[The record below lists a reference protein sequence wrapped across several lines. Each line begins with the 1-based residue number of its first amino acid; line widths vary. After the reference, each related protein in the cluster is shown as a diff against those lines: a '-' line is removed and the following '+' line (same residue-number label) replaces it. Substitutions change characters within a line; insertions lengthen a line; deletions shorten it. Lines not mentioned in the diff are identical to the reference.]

1 MWGATAIF
9 AMLICQYYFQFV
21 NIMIS
26 TLLQSIASASFHYR
40 RLWSGMRGRLEVATL
55 FVFVFVKQL
64 TCHSSRRLGQTV
76 PCPPRVRS
84 LGAAQLGRSRT
95 SSISTSTPSPDRAG
109 PAGRGGGRLSSQATQ
124 RPGGDQARRH
134 LCLGAPALH
143 HYGGGRAKTSR
154 IRTLWIDT
162 TSSCAAAASWPRVHR
177 DEEVCPGRRNLFTT
191 IYHRLNYWIGAQ
203 NNFYV
208 IIILLKLGN

>member
-40 RLWSGMRGRLEVATL
+40 SLWSGMRGRLEVATL

-109 PAGRGGGRLSSQATQ
+109 RGGGRLSSQATQ

-134 LCLGAPALH
+134 LRLGAPALP
-143 HYGGGRAKTSR
+143 HYRRGRAKTSR
-154 IRTLWIDT
+154 IWTLWIDT

-208 IIILLKLGN
+208 IIILLKLGNWL

>member
-9 AMLICQYYFQFV
+9 GMPICQYYFQFV

-134 LCLGAPALH
+134 LRLGAPALP
-143 HYGGGRAKTSR
+143 HYRGGRAKTSR
-154 IRTLWIDT
+154 I
-162 TSSCAAAASWPRVHR
+162 
-177 DEEVCPGRRNLFTT
+177 
-191 IYHRLNYWIGAQ
+191 
-203 NNFYV
+203 
-208 IIILLKLGN
+208 

>member
-64 TCHSSRRLGQTV
+64 TCHSSRRLWQTV

-109 PAGRGGGRLSSQATQ
+109 RGGGRLSSQATQ

-134 LCLGAPALH
+134 LRLGAPALP
-143 HYGGGRAKTSR
+143 HYRGGRAKTSR
-154 IRTLWIDT
+154 IWTLWIDT

-208 IIILLKLGN
+208 IIILLKLGNWL

>member
-55 FVFVFVKQL
+55 FVFVFVKRL

-76 PCPPRVRS
+76 PSSGSEPGCR
-84 LGAAQLGRSRT
+84 LAGKSRT
-95 SSISTSTPSPDRAG
+95 SSISTSIPSPDR
-109 PAGRGGGRLSSQATQ
+109 AGRGGGRLSSQATQ

-134 LCLGAPALH
+134 LRLGAPALP
-143 HYGGGRAKTSR
+143 HYRRGRAKTSR
-154 IRTLWIDT
+154 I
-162 TSSCAAAASWPRVHR
+162 
-177 DEEVCPGRRNLFTT
+177 
-191 IYHRLNYWIGAQ
+191 
-203 NNFYV
+203 
-208 IIILLKLGN
+208 

>member
-40 RLWSGMRGRLEVATL
+40 SLWSGMRGRLEVATL

-109 PAGRGGGRLSSQATQ
+109 RGGGRLSSQATQ

-134 LCLGAPALH
+134 LRLGAPALP
-143 HYGGGRAKTSR
+143 HYRRGRAKTSR
-154 IRTLWIDT
+154 I
-162 TSSCAAAASWPRVHR
+162 
-177 DEEVCPGRRNLFTT
+177 
-191 IYHRLNYWIGAQ
+191 
-203 NNFYV
+203 
-208 IIILLKLGN
+208 

>member
-9 AMLICQYYFQFV
+9 AMPICQYYFQFV

-55 FVFVFVKQL
+55 FVFVKQL

-109 PAGRGGGRLSSQATQ
+109 RGGGRLSSQATQ

-134 LCLGAPALH
+134 LRLGAPALP
-143 HYGGGRAKTSR
+143 HYRGGRAKTSR
-154 IRTLWIDT
+154 IWTLWIDT

-208 IIILLKLGN
+208 IIILLKLGNWL

>member
-9 AMLICQYYFQFV
+9 AMPICQYYFQFV

-109 PAGRGGGRLSSQATQ
+109 RGGGRLSSQATQ

-134 LCLGAPALH
+134 LRLGAPALP
-143 HYGGGRAKTSR
+143 HYRRGRAKTSR
-154 IRTLWIDT
+154 IWTLWIDT

-208 IIILLKLGN
+208 IIILLKLGNWL

>member
-109 PAGRGGGRLSSQATQ
+109 RGGGRLSSQATQ

-134 LCLGAPALH
+134 LRLGAPALP
-143 HYGGGRAKTSR
+143 HYRGGRAKTSR
-154 IRTLWIDT
+154 IWTLWIDT

-208 IIILLKLGN
+208 IIILLKLGNWL

>member
-40 RLWSGMRGRLEVATL
+40 RLWPGMRGRLEVATL

-64 TCHSSRRLGQTV
+64 TCHSSRRLWHTV

-109 PAGRGGGRLSSQATQ
+109 RGGGRLSSQATQ
-124 RPGGDQARRH
+124 RPGGDQARHH
-134 LCLGAPALH
+134 LRLGAPALP
-143 HYGGGRAKTSR
+143 HYRGGRAKTSR
-154 IRTLWIDT
+154 IWTLWIDT

-208 IIILLKLGN
+208 IIILLKLGNWL